1 MTCTSKCGP
10 TCVLGSGGASGA
22 LRCATWRATGACD
35 RRFGHLLETEMRG
48 REFQLLGRLVASAPV
63 LRLHPHRDGQLAVYV
78 KWLSVTCISG
88 RIRRARQFLALH
100 S

>member
-63 LRLHPHRDGQLAVYV
+63 LRLHPHKDGQLGRLCEMVERDLYQRANTTAQAV
-78 KWLSVTCISG
+78 SCS
-88 RIRRARQFLALH
+88 A
-100 S
+100 